1 MVGKVPRAML
11 AMLMMRARRRPRLGR
26 EDLGGMVLPDAVKYK
41 ATVRNLD
48 KQEEPGSG
56 LHSRTSHV
64 GADWREP
71 GVLNLYFRPPK
82 VGFS

>member
-1 MVGKVPRAML
+1 
-11 AMLMMRARRRPRLGR
+11 
-26 EDLGGMVLPDAVKYK
+26 MVLPDAVKYK

-48 KQEEPGSG
+48 EQEEPGSG

-71 GVLNLYFRPPK
+71 GVLNLYFRPPN